1 MPQTH
6 EPLIRR
12 LAGLDS
18 NLVCDVMDAGGLRQ
32 QALHHTLTP
41 VGGHARIVGVALCAR
56 GEPASAKSGKP
67 ALAAFAIDAALFP
80 GCVVVIENGGP
91 PGCSLIGGL
100 MARSWQKAGAVGL
113 VTDGLV
119 RDSPELVEIGFPVF
133 AAGTT
138 PVASGGRWS
147 LIEVGGSIHL
157 PGCDGR
163 PVAIADGDLIIGDAD
178 GCAVLPGRHAEAV
191 IAAAEKLKE
200 IEGRI
205 VAMMA
210 TGRSRQEAFAAHP
223 RFDHVPRF
231 TVG

>member
-1 MPQTH
+1 MPHPQQ
-6 EPLIRR
+6 ELIGR

-18 NLVCDVMDAGGLRQ
+18 NLVSDIMDAGGLRQ
-32 QALHHTLTP
+32 QALHHTLRP
-41 VGGHARIVGVALCAR
+41 IGSRARIVGIVLCAR
-56 GEPASAKSGKP
+56 GEPTSVASGRP

-80 GCVVVIENGGP
+80 GCVVVIENGGA

-100 MARSWQKAGAVGL
+100 MARSWQTAGAIGL

-119 RDSPELVEIGFPVF
+119 RDSPELAEIGFPVF

-147 LIEVGGSIHL
+147 LVEVGVPIHL

-178 GCAVLPGRHAEAV
+178 GCTVLPGPHAAE
-191 IAAAEKLKE
+191 IISAAEKLKE
-200 IEGRI
+200 IEARI
-205 VAMMA
+205 IAMMA
-210 TGRSRQEAFAAHP
+210 NGKSRQEAFAAHP
-223 RFDHVPRF
+223 RFGHVPRF
-231 TVG
+231 DHG